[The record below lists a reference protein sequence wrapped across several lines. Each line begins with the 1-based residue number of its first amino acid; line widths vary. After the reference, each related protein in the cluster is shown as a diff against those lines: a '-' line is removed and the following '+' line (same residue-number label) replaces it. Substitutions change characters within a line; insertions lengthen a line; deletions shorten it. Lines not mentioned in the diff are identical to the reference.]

1 MQLLVY
7 TSQPPGTS
15 PHPFTDTRQDVTF
28 FMHYEQGKKLD
39 MQLAVSGLRVFQ
51 NKVRQ
56 WGAQEL
62 VFGLG
67 KARVLVAGLG
77 VKFGKEGVE
86 EDGLRFDEGR
96 EDGVGGL

>member
-1 MQLLVY
+1 MQLAVY

-28 FMHYEQGKKLD
+28 FMHYEQGQKLD

-77 VKFGKEGVE
+77 VYLGRKVVQ
-86 EDGLRFDEGR
+86 EDGLGFGEG
-96 EDGVGGL
+96 